1 MSRCAALVWILTM
14 NLYSYVALLSCA
26 KANPE
31 GKFTWYSM
39 MASNNKH
46 TVFLL
51 PGGPNPSLT
60 IRIRDL
66 SVL

>member
-1 MSRCAALVWILTM
+1 M

-46 TVFLL
+46 TIFLL
-51 PGGPNPSLT
+51 PDGPNPSLT